1 VNYSVVISRE
11 PSREL
16 TRLPKSMVKRVFAK
30 LDGLGINPR
39 PSGSKKLVGY
49 VDLWRIRVG
58 DYRVIYRIE
67 DDRRVVTV
75 LRIQHRRDAYDQ
87 LP

>member
-1 VNYSVVISRE
+1 MA
-11 PSREL
+11 
-16 TRLPKSMVKRVFAK
+16 KHVFAK
-30 LDGLGINPR
+30 LDGLGINLH